1 MNNILNVKEQFP
13 LFNHKVD
20 RQHLVYL
27 DNAATTQKPQL
38 VLDAVAEYYEFQ
50 NANIHRGAH
59 YLSRLATDAYENA
72 RAEIALMIG
81 AQSAREIIF
90 TSGTTSAINLVAHVL
105 TSRLAP
111 GDEILVTWDS
121 HHSNIVPWQ
130 MLCQRTGAILRPIP
144 LTEHME
150 VDMEVYQSMLGPQ
163 VKVLAFPAISN
174 STGVIN
180 PAKEMMR
187 LARHHSSD
195 CLCLVDAAQSM
206 GYMHVDVT
214 QLDCDFLAF
223 SGHKVYSTTGTG
235 VLWGR
240 ESLLADLP
248 PWQGGGEMIKE
259 VRFTHTSYNS
269 LPYKYEA
276 GTPDIEGNI
285 ALAAAMRYMHRLGKD
300 KIRAHEDTLHQYL
313 DEGLA
318 QLPGVRI
325 LGQGV
330 ARGALSSIIVED
342 IHHYDLGTL
351 LDQMGIAV
359 RTGHHCCQPLMHS
372 LQISGTTRYSLAV
385 YNTQKDIDIAIE
397 GTARALRML
406 R

>member
-1 MNNILNVKEQFP
+1 MNILNVKDQFP
-13 LFNHKVD
+13 LFDHKVD

-27 DNAATTQKPQL
+27 DNAATTQKPQV
-38 VLDAVAEYYEFQ
+38 VLDAIAQYYEFQ

-59 YLSRLATDAYENA
+59 YLSRLATDTYENA

-90 TSGTTSAINLVAHVL
+90 TSGTTASINLVASVL
-105 TSRLAP
+105 TSQLGP
-111 GDEILVTWDS
+111 DDEILVTWDS

-130 MLCQRTGAILRPIP
+130 MLCQRTGATLRPIP
-144 LTEHME
+144 LTENME
-150 VDMEVYQSMLGPQ
+150 IDMQIYESMLGPQ
-163 VKVLAFPAISN
+163 VKILAFPAISN

-180 PAKEMMR
+180 PAKELIR

-206 GYMHVDVT
+206 AYMHVDVT

-240 ESLLADLP
+240 ESILAELP

-259 VRFTHTSYNS
+259 VRFTHTSYNT

-285 ALAAAMRYMHRLGKD
+285 ALAAAMRYMNHLGKD
-300 KIRAHEDTLHQYL
+300 KIRAHEDTLHRYL

-318 QLPGVRI
+318 DLPGVRI

-359 RTGHHCCQPLMHS
+359 RTGHHCCPPLMHS
-372 LQISGTTRYSLAV
+372 LQISGTTRYSLAA
-385 YNTQKDIDIAIE
+385 YNTQKDIEIAIE
-397 GTARALRML
+397 GTARALNML